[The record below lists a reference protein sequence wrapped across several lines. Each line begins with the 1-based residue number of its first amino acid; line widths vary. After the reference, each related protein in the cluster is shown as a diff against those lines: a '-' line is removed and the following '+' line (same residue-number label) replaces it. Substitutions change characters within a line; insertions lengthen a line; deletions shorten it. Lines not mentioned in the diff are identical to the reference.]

1 MTIYRHVRKDQRQGG
16 GLFRHLRQGGKKRR
30 KRTPGPEKRGRLQ
43 GKPMI
48 DTRPAVVEL
57 RREPGHWEG
66 DTVMGAASERPC
78 LLTLVDRA
86 AGLCLVRK
94 LPHRTVTAVHRVM
107 IALIRD
113 RSHERRVGKACVS
126 TGRPRWS

>member
-66 DTVMGAASERPC
+66 DTVLGAASER
-78 LLTLVDRA
+78 
-86 AGLCLVRK
+86 
-94 LPHRTVTAVHRVM
+94 
-107 IALIRD
+107 
-113 RSHERRVGKACVS
+113 SEERRVGEECVS
-126 TGRPRWS
+126 TSRHRWSPCH

>member
-57 RREPGHWEG
+57 RREPGHWDG
-66 DTVMGAASERPC
+66 DTVMVAATARPC
-78 LLTLVDRA
+78 FLTLVDRA
-86 AGLCLVRK
+86 AGLCLVRTIPQRNHPPLHRSK
-94 LPHRTVTAVHRVM
+94 LKPPH
-107 IALIRD
+107 
-113 RSHERRVGKACVS
+113 
-126 TGRPRWS
+126 